1 MIGLNLCPFAKAVQ
15 VRGQIRY
22 TVCGATDE
30 AALLAALQGEMELL
44 ARSDPVRVDTT
55 LLIHPNVLA
64 DFDAYNQFLDD
75 AEALLAGAGFEG
87 VLQIASFH
95 PDYRFAGTARDAVE
109 NATNRSPFPMLH
121 LLREA
126 SLARGVAAL
135 PDTASIYE
143 QNIRTLR
150 LLSQPRLRTLMALC
164 RSDALAGEDTDP
176 SGAA

>member
-150 LLSQPRLRTLMALC
+150 LLGQPRLRTLMALC
-164 RSDALAGEDTDP
+164 RSDALAGKDTDA